1 MKREKYDLLRDA
13 AARIS
18 SEPDQL
24 PNVISKM
31 KEEID
36 EMKKQ
41 STKLK

>member
-1 MKREKYDLLRDA
+1 LRDA
-13 AARIS
+13 AARIN

-36 EMKKQ
+36 GMKKDL
-41 STKLK
+41 TKLK